1 MWHVVLKS
9 QIVSL
14 KPRWYLMTSL
24 YYRGDTMK
32 KKKRNLFTVLNV
44 MIITLHS
51 NKKGKERDLY

>member
-1 MWHVVLKS
+1 
-9 QIVSL
+9 
-14 KPRWYLMTSL
+14 MTSL